1 MSAFTKGI
9 AATVTVAALT
19 TGLCTSASA
28 QTQPDATFKT
38 TYENGTCAVEVVMG
52 QKPPV
57 NLPIEN
63 DEDTSSAIKGTIAD
77 FKDYQKKLA
86 EAKEE
91 LARLKKDK
99 NTPDYELEHAQDKF
113 DYATSM
119 LTYLAKQR
127 AALQACLDKKSLTAA
142 EVDAQALLS
151 SIDGKGLSPAGI
163 GVTMAGIA
171 VVALGV
177 VVAALPQIKPLLP
190 PQIAALLP

>member
-1 MSAFTKGI
+1 MSAFANGI

-38 TYENGTCAVEVVMG
+38 TYKNGTCTIEVIVG
-52 QKPPV
+52 QKPPI
-57 NLPIEN
+57 NLPLD
-63 DEDTSSAIKGTIAD
+63 DEDDLKNNLEGTIGG

-86 EAKEE
+86 EAKQK

-99 NTPDYELEHAQDKF
+99 NTPDYELQYVQDDI

-119 LTYLAKQR
+119 LPYLAKQR
-127 AALQACLDKKSLTAA
+127 AAIQACLDKKSASAA
-142 EVDAQALLS
+142 EIDAQALLS

-171 VVALGV
+171 VAALGLI
-177 VVAALPQIKPLLP
+177 VAALPQIKPLLP
-190 PQIAALLP
+190 QQIATLLP